1 MYLLLNSAGHSS
13 APSHSWLEWQLIFF
27 ARRLSVLYVE
37 DSANGITRF
46 FGDWTSDVFVFSIT
60 AVAECTYAESCLEC
74 VADVGEGA
82 AHLAQ
87 QQRSKNQTH
96 R

>member
-1 MYLLLNSAGHSS
+1 MELLA
-13 APSHSWLEWQLIFF
+13 
-27 ARRLSVLYVE
+27 
-37 DSANGITRF
+37 F